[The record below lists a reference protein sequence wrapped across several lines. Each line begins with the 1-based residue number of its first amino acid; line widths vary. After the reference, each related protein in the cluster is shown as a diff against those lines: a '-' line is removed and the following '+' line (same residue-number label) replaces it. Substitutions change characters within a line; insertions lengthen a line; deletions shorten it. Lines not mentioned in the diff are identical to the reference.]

1 MKESKNRIHEEPY
14 SEIKGL
20 PPSFFEHNRTTY
32 LRNLK
37 IRFPQL
43 KQNSIIVF
51 QGGDLVPKYD
61 SDTYYYY
68 FDQESCFYYLTGVRD
83 PGMKFIL
90 DVQSGDAF
98 LFYQPEPEEN
108 RVWMTIPTKEEIEN
122 KYNIK
127 TYLMSELNDFI
138 QRRNMETIYIMDGI
152 NPNSGTPCLSAELDF
167 KGDLAYLNERISH
180 DKNIYMVVCDT
191 RQVKNEEERQLCKYI
206 AKISNDA
213 HLELMKSM
221 KPGMY
226 ERDMENVFCQYLR
239 NKYYTRFWAYNCICG
254 SGPNSATLHY
264 DVNNRKMKDGDLFLT
279 DMGIRFL
286 GYVSDI
292 TITIPVNG
300 KFTQKQKEIY
310 DIVLKANRDCIAS
323 MKPNITRIQDL
334 NVLSKKIILQ
344 GLQDIGIIKAGMNI
358 DEMYNAGLWRTF
370 MPHSLGHL
378 VGLDVHDVGRN
389 VTYKSMGY
397 LEDGTFITV
406 EPGIYFIDFMMD
418 KAETDL
424 NLVKYLNVEKLEE
437 YRGFGGVRIEDDVLV
452 YEDHVESLQKDLP
465 RTTEEIEQFMANN
478 KYN

>member
-1 MKESKNRIHEEPY
+1 
-14 SEIKGL
+14 
-20 PPSFFEHNRTTY
+20 
-32 LRNLK
+32 
-37 IRFPQL
+37 
-43 KQNSIIVF
+43 
-51 QGGDLVPKYD
+51 
-61 SDTYYYY
+61 
-68 FDQESCFYYLTGVRD
+68 
-83 PGMKFIL
+83 
-90 DVQSGDAF
+90 
-98 LFYQPEPEEN
+98 
-108 RVWMTIPTKEEIEN
+108 
-122 KYNIK
+122 
-127 TYLMSELNDFI
+127 
-138 QRRNMETIYIMDGI
+138 
-152 NPNSGTPCLSAELDF
+152 
-167 KGDLAYLNERISH
+167 
-180 DKNIYMVVCDT
+180 
-191 RQVKNEEERQLCKYI
+191 
-206 AKISNDA
+206 
-213 HLELMKSM
+213 
-221 KPGMY
+221 
-226 ERDMENVFCQYLR
+226 
-239 NKYYTRFWAYNCICG
+239 
-254 SGPNSATLHY
+254 
-264 DVNNRKMKDGDLFLT
+264 MKDGDLFLT

-478 KYN
+478 K